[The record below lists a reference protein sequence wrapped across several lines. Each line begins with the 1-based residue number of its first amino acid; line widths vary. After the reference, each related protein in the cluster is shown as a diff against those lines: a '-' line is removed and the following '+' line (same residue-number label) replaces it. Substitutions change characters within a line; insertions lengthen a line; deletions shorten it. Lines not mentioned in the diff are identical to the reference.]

1 MALTTQR
8 RNEVYCHNCG
18 KQGHLARNCRTQ
30 CPPMPTCFNCGD
42 RGHLA
47 CNFWDQANGRGSIL
61 TQQAWNAPE
70 RKWVLASHNTLALY
84 NTFPPHSTFLQSH
97 ILKTATCITG
107 TINSKPTQMLLDSG
121 ASCSMVSKK
130 HISIPDMSSAGYIK
144 LVNADGTSF
153 KPLGTSLMT
162 VTLGEVSADHSF
174 LVVDQLSI
182 PVILGCDFMSQ
193 HGLVHAGFP

>member
-1 MALTTQR
+1 
-8 RNEVYCHNCG
+8 
-18 KQGHLARNCRTQ
+18 
-30 CPPMPTCFNCGD
+30 
-42 RGHLA
+42 
-47 CNFWDQANGRGSIL
+47 
-61 TQQAWNAPE
+61 
-70 RKWVLASHNTLALY
+70 
-84 NTFPPHSTFLQSH
+84 
-97 ILKTATCITG
+97 
-107 TINSKPTQMLLDSG
+107 
-121 ASCSMVSKK
+121 MVSKK